1 MQIDRGCV
9 VSIICEI
16 LAMSQSQQADAIIRS
31 HVLWAMGGGLIPIPL
46 VDFAAVTAIQL
57 ELIKQLA
64 ELYGVDYSRSSGKTF
79 VSALT
84 GTTIASL
91 GASLIKAIPGFGS
104 ILGGATMS
112 LTSGASTYA
121 VGQVAINHFLN
132 NGTLEN
138 FVSDNIKKAYDSAFE
153 NGKSYASNLNE
164 KQDEAADI
172 FQSLE
177 KLGKLKD
184 QGILTEEEFQAKKK
198 QLLDKL

>member
-1 MQIDRGCV
+1 
-9 VSIICEI
+9 
-16 LAMSQSQQADAIIRS
+16 MSQSQQADAIIRS

-57 ELIKQLA
+57 ELLKQLA

-184 QGILTEEEFQAKKK
+184 QGILTEEEFQSKKK